1 MSNLPALSKF
11 SNWNTKASG
20 ELFITTDL
28 KVGELYDHISSGPRE
43 FGKGLLLVLFI
54 IGGLFVVIEV
64 MALTAGLALAKSITG
79 SVHELFTGTE
89 LVRQGDFTHKIA
101 VTAQD
106 QLGDLAQSFN
116 SMTASIED
124 LLREAAEKKR
134 LEEELRIAREIQ
146 MSLLPQG
153 PLAMPGLSVSALCVP
168 AREVGGD
175 YYDFLPLDDHRL
187 GVLIADV
194 SGKGTSAALY
204 MAELKGLMLSLS
216 RIYTSPRELMMTL
229 NRIIAKNLDA
239 RSFITMTYAVLD
251 LSARTMTYARAG
263 HTPLMRVA
271 CGNGQDGHRHQTQV
285 LTPDGLVLGL
295 KLDDGEMFDRLLV
308 EQTIP
313 LHAGDL
319 YVLFTDGISEAMNAA
334 DDCFG
339 EARLALILEE
349 HADLPTEELRERIL
363 RDVEAFAAGAP
374 QHDDMTMILLKV
386 DTVAVTEDLHH
397 GGTEER
403 LSSVVES

>member
-1 MSNLPALSKF
+1 
-11 SNWNTKASG
+11 
-20 ELFITTDL
+20 
-28 KVGELYDHISSGPRE
+28 
-43 FGKGLLLVLFI
+43 
-54 IGGLFVVIEV
+54 
-64 MALTAGLALAKSITG
+64 
-79 SVHELFTGTE
+79 
-89 LVRQGDFTHKIA
+89 
-101 VTAQD
+101 
-106 QLGDLAQSFN
+106 
-116 SMTASIED
+116 
-124 LLREAAEKKR
+124 
-134 LEEELRIAREIQ
+134 
-146 MSLLPQG
+146 
-153 PLAMPGLSVSALCVP
+153 
-168 AREVGGD
+168 
-175 YYDFLPLDDHRL
+175 
-187 GVLIADV
+187 
-194 SGKGTSAALY
+194 
-204 MAELKGLMLSLS
+204 
-216 RIYTSPRELMMTL
+216 MMTL

>member
-1 MSNLPALSKF
+1 M
-11 SNWNTKASG
+11 
-20 ELFITTDL
+20 
-28 KVGELYDHISSGPRE
+28 
-43 FGKGLLLVLFI
+43 
-54 IGGLFVVIEV
+54 
-64 MALTAGLALAKSITG
+64 AGLSI
-79 SVHELFTGTE
+79 
-89 LVRQGDFTHKIA
+89 
-101 VTAQD
+101 
-106 QLGDLAQSFN
+106 
-116 SMTASIED
+116 
-124 LLREAAEKKR
+124 AAICE
-134 LEEELRIAREIQ
+134 
-146 MSLLPQG
+146 
-153 PLAMPGLSVSALCVP
+153 P

-175 YYDFLPLDDHRL
+175 YYDFFELAPRQL

-216 RIYTSPRELMMTL
+216 RIHTSPRELMMTL

-271 CGNGQDGHRHQTQV
+271 GDGLAGRRRETEV
-285 LTPDGLVLGL
+285 LVPDGLVLGL
-295 KLDDGEMFDRLLV
+295 KLDDGQMFDRLLV

-386 DTVAVTEDLHH
+386 DTMAVTENLHH